1 MIKINLQNIEELVFK
16 NEKIRQLFPELRH
29 IFDKWLLSY
38 RTPAFFNMKKM
49 ALLELL
55 NTLDSSNLEKLAKY
69 FNDMVFIENLD
80 TNIVKN
86 LTFPINHNI
95 EQELTK
101 YIHYANMTVSRNSNT
116 ISLTLWR

>member
-1 MIKINLQNIEELVFK
+1 MIKINLHNIEDLVFK

-49 ALLELL
+49 ALAELL
-55 NTLDSSNLEKLAKY
+55 SALDPLDLEKLAEY

-86 LTFPINHNI
+86 LTFPINHDI

-101 YIHYANMTVSRNSNT
+101 YVHYANMTVSRNANVVN
-116 ISLTLWR
+116 LTLWR